1 MNEQERDP
9 FPEVD
14 PDTAAETEAEA
25 QHILLLDAV
34 ETARRTVLTGALRLM
49 VSELSDTPY
58 AHAADEEQYA
68 QELLAL
74 AARELVRATDALP
87 EGQQPV
93 GWTNRPPGYAEERD
107 KARAEIERLKRAL
120 AGHLFDG
127 ESLSTRE
134 AIRSE
139 LIEQGLRVASVE
151 SAQHHRECDKARAE
165 VAAIREQLTVFLA
178 GVQEAH
184 TALAKAA
191 YGPNPSDPAEAL
203 RKAIRD
209 LAGPL
214 SRVVVERTP

>member
-1 MNEQERDP
+1 MNEHEQERDP

-14 PDTAAETEAEA
+14 PDRAAESEAEGQTAELIDTAAE
-25 QHILLLDAV
+25 
-34 ETARRTVLTGALRLM
+34 ARRQIAAAVLRLM
-49 VSELSDTPY
+49 TSEL
-58 AHAADEEQYA
+58 DEEQHGHSADEQQYA
-68 QELLAL
+68 EELVAL

-87 EGQQPV
+87 EGQKPV
-93 GWTNRPPGYAEERD
+93 GWTDTPPGYAGVLET
-107 KARAEIERLKRAL
+107 KTGLAAEVERLKRAL

-139 LIEQGLRVASVE
+139 LIEQGLL
-151 SAQHHRECDKARAE
+151 ECDKARAE
-165 VAAIREQLTVFLA
+165 VFAVREQLKVFLA

-184 TALAKAA
+184 TALAQAA
-191 YGPNPSDPAEAL
+191 YGPSPSDPAEAL